1 MKVKNIPKQIVL
13 PLSLM
18 FIIVGFF
25 TYSVLLVIDGD
36 KNFAENYST
45 PFIQTAFSL
54 PSKTESRSSLPVR
67 LKIPKINVNTAIES
81 VGLTKDGAMDV
92 PKGPV
97 DVAWFKFGPRP
108 GEIGNA
114 VISGHFGWKDN
125 IPAVFDNLYQLRN
138 GDKIYIKDETG
149 TTTVFVV
156 REIRSF
162 DPNADAKDVF
172 ISTDGKAHLNLV
184 TCEGVWN
191 KTQKSYSK
199 RLVVFTDK
207 I

>member
-1 MKVKNIPKQIVL
+1 VKNIPKQIVL
-13 PLSLM
+13 PLSLLL
-18 FIIVGFF
+18 IIAGFF
-25 TYSVLLVIDGD
+25 TYSILLVLDGD
-36 KNFAENYST
+36 KGSAENYST
-45 PFIQTAFSL
+45 SFIQTAFSSQ
-54 PSKTESRSSLPVR
+54 SKTESHSSLPIR
-67 LKIPKINVNTAIES
+67 LKIPKINVDASIES

-92 PKGPV
+92 PKGPI
-97 DVAWFKFGPRP
+97 DVAWFKLGPRP

-125 IPAVFDNLYQLRN
+125 IPAVFDNLYQLRK
-138 GDKIYIKDETG
+138 GDKLYIENEMG

-162 DPNADAKDVF
+162 APNADARVVF
-172 ISTDGKAHLNLV
+172 VSSDEKSHLNLV

-207 I
+207 SP